1 MIFQNETIQTDGL
14 NIIHQWEIPETA
26 QYVRG
31 KTWYL
36 VAGAITLVLI
46 AYALFTAN
54 FLFAL
59 MMALFAAIIFMS
71 HTRAPLL
78 LKVAITDKG
87 VLINGRLYD
96 YANMKSFWIIHEP
109 PVTKDLYL
117 DFQSSVRPPLSLH
130 LDTQEPEEIRQT
142 LSQYLAEDGEKKEAP
157 LSELIWKILKL

>member
-1 MIFQNETIQTDGL
+1 MAIQNDSIQIGDL
-14 NIIHQWEIPETA
+14 EIIHSWEIPETL
-26 QYVRG
+26 QYQRG
-31 KTWYL
+31 KTWYI
-36 VAGAITLVLI
+36 VMSVITLALI
-46 AYALFTAN
+46 AFALLTAN

-59 MMALFAAIIFMS
+59 MVVLFASIIFMS

-87 VLINGRLYD
+87 VLVNGRFYS

-109 PVTKDLYL
+109 PVTKDLFL

-142 LSQYLAEDGEKKEAP
+142 LAQFLAEDSEKKEVP
-157 LSELIWKILKL
+157 LSDLIWKILKL

>member
-1 MIFQNETIQTDGL
+1 MISQNETIQTDGF
-14 NIIHQWEIPETA
+14 NIIHQWEILETA

-46 AYALFTAN
+46 AYALLTAN

-59 MMALFAAIIFMS
+59 MVALFAAIIFMS

-78 LKVAITDKG
+78 LNVAITDKG
-87 VLINGRLYD
+87 VLVNGRLYE
-96 YANMKSFWIIHEP
+96 YGNMKSFWIIHEP

-117 DFQSSVRPPLSLH
+117 DFQSSVRPPLALH

-142 LSQYLAEDGEKKEAP
+142 LVQFLAEDSAKKEVP
-157 LSELIWKILKL
+157 LSDLIWKILKL